1 MKKLFFLL
9 LFSFFLTLGFS
20 QTYDPGKVNKKVRS
34 IYDKAIAQ
42 AQEGHLEQAATLLKQ
57 CIESDPDYVDAYLS
71 LGGVYS
77 DLRNY
82 QLSIDYFEKAFPRDP
97 GYTIESK
104 LPYSINLARLGQFEK
119 ALAAIT
125 EYLDKKPPSNSTA
138 LKAAEYR
145 KKCYAFAVE
154 YARQHPAG
162 DYVFAPRN
170 AGDAINT
177 TQSEYFPSL
186 TIDGKELVFTRR
198 LGNNEDFFSSHLK
211 EKNWEKAAP
220 VPGEVNTP
228 LNEGAQ
234 NISQDGQWLVFT
246 GCNRPDGFGS
256 CDIYISYLTPDGW
269 GEAINLGGKINSDQ
283 WDSQPC
289 LSPDKRDLYFAS
301 RRLGGL
307 GGCDI
312 YVCHLQPNGRWGEP
326 ENLGPS
332 VNTPGDEQCPF
343 IHADNQTLYFTSN
356 YWPGYGDEDLFY
368 TRKGPGGD
376 WSKPV
381 NLGYPINTID
391 REGTLFITADGKTAY
406 YASDKTDTKGGLDI
420 YSFELREDLR
430 PIKTLWVKGQVY
442 DKKTTKGLPSDV
454 ELTDLATSQIISKVQ
469 TDENGRYLITLPV
482 GKDYVF
488 NVNRKG
494 YLFYSDNFMLV
505 KNSPDSIYEKNI
517 PLQPIE
523 VNASVV
529 LNNIFFDVNKFDL
542 RPESQIELDKIVQMM
557 KDNPTVKVE
566 ISGHTDNVGKPAD
579 NLALSDKR
587 AKTVVA
593 YLINKRIAP
602 QRFTYKG
609 LGETQPVADNKTE
622 EGRAKNR
629 RTEMKITGQ

>member
-1 MKKLFFLL
+1 MKRLFFLL
-9 LFSFFLTLGFS
+9 FSSISFTLVFS
-20 QTYDPGKVNKKVRS
+20 QTYDPGKVSKKVKS
-34 IYDKAIAQ
+34 VYDKAITL
-42 AQEGHLEQAATLLKQ
+42 AQEGNLEQAATLLKQ
-57 CIESDPDYVDAYLS
+57 CAEAEPSYADAYLS

-82 QLSIDYFEKAFPRDP
+82 QLSIDYFEKAFSIDP
-97 GYTIESK
+97 DYSIESK
-104 LPYSINLARLGQFEK
+104 LPYSINLARLGQFDK

-125 EYLDKKPPSNSTA
+125 EYLDKKPPANSTA

-145 KKCYAFAVE
+145 KKSYAFAVE

-198 LGNNEDFFSSHLK
+198 LGNNEDFFSSHK
-211 EKNWEKAAP
+211 KDNNWEKAQP

-234 NISQDGQWLVFT
+234 SISQDGQWLVFT

-256 CDIYISYLTPDGW
+256 CDIYISYLNPGGW
-269 GEAINLGGKINSDQ
+269 GEAINLGGRVNSDQ

-307 GGCDI
+307 GGTDI
-312 YVCHLQPNGRWGEP
+312 YVCHLQPNGKWSEP

-332 VNTPGDEQCPF
+332 INTPGDEQCPF

-356 YWPGYGDEDLFY
+356 YWPGYGDEDIFY
-368 TRKGPGGD
+368 ARKGPGGD

-406 YASDKTDTKGGLDI
+406 YASDKTDSKGGLDI
-420 YSFELREDLR
+420 YSFELREDIR
-430 PIKTLWVKGQVY
+430 PFKTLWVKGQVF
-442 DKKTTKGLPSDV
+442 DKKTKKGLPSDV
-454 ELTDLATSQIISKVQ
+454 ELTDLATSQVISKVQ

-542 RPESQIELDKIVQMM
+542 QPESQIELDKIVQLM

-579 NLALSDKR
+579 NLILSDKR

-593 YLINKRIAP
+593 YLINKRISP
-602 QRFTYKG
+602 ERFTYKG

-629 RTEMKITGQ
+629 RTETKITSQ